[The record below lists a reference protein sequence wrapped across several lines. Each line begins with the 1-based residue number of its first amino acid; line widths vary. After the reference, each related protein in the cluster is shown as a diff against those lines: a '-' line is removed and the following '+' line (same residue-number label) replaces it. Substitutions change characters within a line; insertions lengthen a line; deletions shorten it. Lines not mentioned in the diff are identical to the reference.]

1 VSGPPQGAADTVPAV
16 RMAGV
21 FDAAQAAKSAAGW
34 RRPPGAP
41 APVLFVSDIV
51 QEHARVSAI
60 ASQRFQYEEVRH
72 LCLRISSSCDSVTGS
87 GLDVALTSVIELKA
101 SSSNVYKAVYTVT
114 ASAVSM

>member
-1 VSGPPQGAADTVPAV
+1 MERISRGVVSGPPRGAADTVPSV

-51 QEHARVSAI
+51 EEHARVAAI
-60 ASQRFQYEEVRH
+60 AGQRFQYEEVRAT
-72 LCLRISSSCDSVTGS
+72 CLRSDSCSSS
-87 GLDVALTSVIELKA
+87 
-101 SSSNVYKAVYTVT
+101 SSSR
-114 ASAVSM
+114 SE